1 MLDDAENLIE
11 DRPVNNARKCAG
23 HDFDSL
29 I

>member
-23 HDFDSL
+23 HYFNRL